1 MGHMITDYKVAYYI
15 RVSREEQAKGYS
27 PEGQKSTL
35 DSWLK
40 ETKWRW
46 MKTYQDEESGKNIE
60 RERFQ
65 EMLID
70 AKNGLFNGICMFDN
84 DRFSRSTKDLL
95 NVMDDLLSYGVKLHI
110 YNLRHIDIYSEQGRF
125 ILTNFAAFSEFF
137 RGQLASKIRVGV
149 KQKMKHEWFGQAP
162 YGYSILSD
170 TIGNRKKNTRLIRN
184 EEEQNILTIMRQLKS
199 EEKSYSEI
207 AQYLNENRI
216 PTRLKRNSNRCSW
229 YATTVRNILT
239 RPSHDIQ
246 EKKEDEFPP
255 KNQAKSTQTSEES
268 M

>member
-1 MGHMITDYKVAYYI
+1 MKAEYKVAYYI

-27 PEGQKSTL
+27 PEGQRSTL
-35 DSWLK
+35 NNWLK

-46 MKTYQDEESGKNIE
+46 VKTYQDEESGKSIQ

-95 NVMDDLLSYGVKLHI
+95 NVMDDLLSSGVKLHI

-162 YGYSILSD
+162 YGYTIISD
-170 TIGNRKKNTRLIRN
+170 TVGNRKKNTRLIRN
-184 EEEQNILTIMRQLKS
+184 EEEQNIVSIMKQLKS

-216 PTRLKRNSNRCSW
+216 PTRLKRNGNRCSW

-239 RPSHDIQ
+239 RPIYDKE
-246 EKKEDEFPP
+246 EKEQNATP
-255 KNQAKSTQTSEES
+255 SQTSTENIKES
-268 M
+268 EQSM